1 MRFSDARLHELLS
14 RLMYSEH
21 GLDALIRPVSG
32 LVCQS
37 LIVSSYWM
45 PGSAHSQAAWVTL
58 RNRVLASTVSMTEP
72 SMRARRPNSAPSSTA
87 RMNSSETRTE
97 LLAFWYWTLV
107 MSLPPRS
114 MSYPAS
120 RSARILFSSRALVS
134 MNSSMSGWSM
144 SRTTILAAR
153 RVAPPDLM
161 VPAEASAPRMKLTGP
176 EAVPPEDSSSLEE
189 RMRER
194 LRPAPE
200 PPLKIR
206 PSSRYQLRIES
217 ISSSTARMKQAL
229 TCCGALVPT
238 LNQTGRVEAEVLV
251 HEHPGQLVLEDLRVA
266 LAGEVAVLAAGRTV
280 GEHHPV
286 DELAQAALAL
296 RAADGA
302 AEVLRGDDVGGVDAP
317 LGGELDAALL
327 EVDRAVAP
335 VGHDDVAALPGHLV
349 VGVHTGGGEDAL
361 DLEALA
367 PARRLGRAAG
377 AGACQAV
384 VGLGHGVELSLVV
397 GVLWCVRCSVLLRR
411 VDRGLGKSRDRC
423 ARGRV

>member
-1 MRFSDARLHELLS
+1 MEVSIAVMTSSTDFTKLFESNVPSLLRNFMRLSEARLQELLS

-58 RNRVLASTVSMTEP
+58 RNSSLASTVSISEP
-72 SMRARRPNSAPSSTA
+72 SRRARSPKSVPSSTA

-120 RSARILFSSRALVS
+120 RSARILSSSRALVS

-144 SRTTILAAR
+144 SRTTIFAAR

-176 EAVPPEDSSSLEE
+176 EAVPPEDSSSLDD

-217 ISSSTARMKQAL
+217 IWSSTARMKQAL
-229 TCCGALVPT
+229 TCCGAVVPT
-238 LNQTGRVEAEVLV
+238 LNQTGLLKLKTWWSSIQVSSCSKISAS
-251 HEHPGQLVLEDLRVA
+251 PSVA
-266 LAGEVAVLAAGRTV
+266 
-280 GEHHPV
+280 
-286 DELAQAALAL
+286 
-296 RAADGA
+296 
-302 AEVLRGDDVGGVDAP
+302 
-317 LGGELDAALL
+317 
-327 EVDRAVAP
+327 
-335 VGHDDVAALPGHLV
+335 
-349 VGVHTGGGEDAL
+349 
-361 DLEALA
+361 
-367 PARRLGRAAG
+367 
-377 AGACQAV
+377 
-384 VGLGHGVELSLVV
+384 
-397 GVLWCVRCSVLLRR
+397 
-411 VDRGLGKSRDRC
+411 K
-423 ARGRV
+423 